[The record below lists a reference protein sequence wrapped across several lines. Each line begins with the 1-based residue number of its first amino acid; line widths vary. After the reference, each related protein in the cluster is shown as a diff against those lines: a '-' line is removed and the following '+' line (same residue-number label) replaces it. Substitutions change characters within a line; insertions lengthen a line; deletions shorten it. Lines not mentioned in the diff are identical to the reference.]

1 MSKSPGRPQ
10 IRTHRVAFVVYDGV
24 TLLDVTGP
32 LEVLHQANLA
42 TADNGSARVAADRR
56 GGSSAVRY
64 ESVLVA
70 AGGGQVTTASG
81 VVLAGV
87 VAVEEVGAVDT
98 VVVAG
103 ADHLMHGVPGEV
115 LEVVK
120 LLAGRAERVASVCS
134 GAFVLAALG
143 MLDGRRATTH
153 WRHAAEMARQYP
165 KVQVQPDALH
175 ITDGRYLTS
184 AGISAGIDLTLA
196 LVEADHGPEIARAVA
211 RELVVFMQR
220 PGGQSQFSTAMATP
234 AARTDPLRAL
244 ADTVVADPA
253 ADHSLPN
260 LAAAAALSPR
270 HLTRLFQSE
279 FNTTPGRWVERVR
292 LDRAQQL
299 LLDGHSI
306 TTAARLSGLG
316 SDETLRRAF
325 ARHLGTTPTEY
336 RRRFRAAQSADEED
350 RTWPLP
356 STDSRYEH
364 TKR

>member
-1 MSKSPGRPQ
+1 MSLSPDEPQ

-42 TADNGSARVAADRR
+42 HQTQVESAGVL
-56 GGSSAVRY
+56 Y
-64 ESVLVA
+64 E
-70 AGGGQVTTASG
+70 

-87 VAVEEVGAVDT
+87 RRGVVRAGSGIELAGVSAAAEVGAVGT
-98 VVVAG
+98 VVVPG
-103 ADHLMHGVPGEV
+103 ADHLVGGVPDEV
-115 LEVVK
+115 LEVTAA
-120 LLAGRAERVASVCS
+120 LAEGAGRVASVCS
-134 GAFVLAALG
+134 GAFVLAQLG

-153 WRHAAEMARQYP
+153 WRHAGALTRLYP
-165 KVQVQPDALH
+165 KVRVEPDALH
-175 ITDGRYLTS
+175 VTDGRYVTS

-196 LVEADHGPEIARAVA
+196 MVEADHGSDLARAVA

-234 AARTDPLRAL
+234 PARTDQLRAI
-244 ADTVVADPA
+244 AESVVADPA
-253 ADHSLPN
+253 ADHSLSA
-260 LAAAAALSPR
+260 LAAAAAVSTR

-279 FNTTPGRWVERVR
+279 FSTTPARWVERVR

-325 ARHLGTTPTEY
+325 GRHLGTTPTEY
-336 RRRFRAAQSADEED
+336 RRRFQAAKQ
-350 RTWPLP
+350 
-356 STDSRYEH
+356 
-364 TKR
+364 

>member
-1 MSKSPGRPQ
+1 MSKSPGEPQ

-32 LEVLHQANLA
+32 LEVLHQANLV
-42 TADNGSARVAADRR
+42 TADRW
-56 GGSSAVRY
+56 GGRVRY
-64 ESVLVA
+64 ESVLVS
-70 AGGGQVTTASG
+70 AGGGEVTAASG

-87 VAVEEVGAVDT
+87 VRAADVGVVDT

-103 ADHLMHGVPGEV
+103 ADDLVRGVPDEV
-115 LEVVK
+115 LQVTAM
-120 LLAGRAERVASVCS
+120 LADGAGRVASVCS

-153 WRHAAEMARQYP
+153 WRHAAAMARQYP
-165 KVQVQPDALH
+165 KVEVLPDALH
-175 ITDGRYLTS
+175 ISDGRYLTS

-196 LVEADHGPEIARAVA
+196 LVEADHGSETARAVA

-234 AARTDPLRAL
+234 PPRTDLLRAIT
-244 ADTVVADPA
+244 DTVVADPA

-260 LAAAAALSPR
+260 LAAAAAVSPR

-336 RRRFRAAQSADEED
+336 RRRFQAAQSDEEED
-350 RTWPLP
+350 RTRPLL
-356 STDSRYEH
+356 SSDLRYEQA
-364 TKR
+364 KR